1 MTADHRTAPPGAP
14 LADRLAD
21 QAAAAWNLRDRA
33 RAVARQRP
41 GHPSPLSVADQAAAL
56 ALAAQWFARE
66 PPGTQQHAEPLTR
79 ARLRALTTE
88 LETLE

>member
-1 MTADHRTAPPGAP
+1 MTDGRHSGPPLTAT
-14 LADRLAD
+14 LAE
-21 QAAAAWNLRDRA
+21 QATAAWNLRDRA

-56 ALAAQWFARE
+56 ALAAQWFTRE
-66 PPGTQQHAEPLTR
+66 PPGTQRHAEPLTR